1 MWKQI
6 RIKLPSTQ
14 HTLHHTHMCK
24 LTNYMLHMHTHM
36 YIKFYYRSIKS
47 HTSRLPLA
55 FIIKNTP
62 VRYNQVCTYLRSYVI
77 PGLVGDHVP
86 PVSRTTELADFNK
99 ASLYCELYHY
109 ILCMDHCVYAT
120 LIASFQMANVHPPT
134 LRMIS
139 LKNGDRSRQVIA
151 PE

>member
-1 MWKQI
+1 
-6 RIKLPSTQ
+6 
-14 HTLHHTHMCK
+14 
-24 LTNYMLHMHTHM
+24 M
-36 YIKFYYRSIKS
+36 YVKVYYRSIKS

-62 VRYNQVCTYLRSYVI
+62 ARYNQVNMYLCSYVI

-99 ASLYCELYHY
+99 ASLYYGLYHL
-109 ILCMDHCVYAT
+109 IICIIVCTYAT

-139 LKNGDRSRQVIA
+139 LKNGDLSRQVIA
-151 PE
+151 PEWTAK